1 MKKDLI
7 KLQRDFKALYGNGL
21 VGVSDNYIQVT
32 QALFTTL
39 FSKSVNEVKLKE
51 ANNSIEL
58 RHEEDGVTFLTLL

>member
-1 MKKDLI
+1 MKKELI
-7 KLQRDFKALYGNGL
+7 KLQKDFKTLYSNGL
-21 VGVSDNYIQVT
+21 VGVGDDYIQIT

-39 FSKSVNEVKLKE
+39 FSKSVNDVKLKE